1 LHPLVAAEIARIVRE
16 ALFNIAHHA
25 RASSAEV
32 AIGFEARHL
41 AIRVRDD
48 GAGIPEQVL
57 VRGHKE
63 GHFGM
68 VGMRERAERIGGGI
82 TISSS
87 PGDGSE
93 ITLTLPAELAFAKR
107 GARRR
112 VRLPRFLQR
121 SPVDE

>member
-1 LHPLVAAEIARIVRE
+1 VRE

-25 RASSAEV
+25 RAPSAEV
-32 AIGFEARHL
+32 AIGFDARHL

-48 GAGIPEQVL
+48 GVGIPEHVL
-57 VRGHKE
+57 ARGHKE

-68 VGMRERAERIGGGI
+68 IGMRERAERIGGGI

-107 GARRR
+107 RSRRR
-112 VRLPRFLQR
+112 VWLPRFLRRNQA
-121 SPVDE
+121 DE